1 MRVWLNDN
9 NYFVPENCLKFN
21 EDTRWDGRN
30 HISLATNSQ
39 WAHEYLYFTKSGRW
53 VLTQTS
59 QWQGSQDTNE
69 IVSSATAF
77 EWLLRMNTSDD
88 EISRL
93 PEAIQKEIRATLVT
107 CEI

>member
-39 WAHEYLYFTKSGRW
+39 LAHEYLYFTTSGRW

-59 QWQGSQDTNE
+59 QWQGSQDTQE

>member
-1 MRVWLNDN
+1 
-9 NYFVPENCLKFN
+9 
-21 EDTRWDGRN
+21 
-30 HISLATNSQ
+30 
-39 WAHEYLYFTKSGRW
+39 
-53 VLTQTS
+53 
-59 QWQGSQDTNE
+59 
-69 IVSSATAF
+69 VSSATAF